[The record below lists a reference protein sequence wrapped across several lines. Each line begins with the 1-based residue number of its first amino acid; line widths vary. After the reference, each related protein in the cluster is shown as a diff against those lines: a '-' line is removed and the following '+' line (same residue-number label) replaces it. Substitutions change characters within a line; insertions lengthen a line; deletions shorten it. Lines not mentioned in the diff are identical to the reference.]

1 MKNAMV
7 KTPFMVEEDRMV
19 AAFAAEMERFGLEA
33 DTCVRGGHY
42 IFDEKLGRDVFILEL
57 HTKPFPVAGNS
68 EKMSEVAAAGY
79 RLDVFAPYGW
89 NRRRGFQVIVNR
101 PVFVR
106 EEY

>member
-33 DTCVRGGHY
+33 DTRSMAGHY
-42 IFDEKLGRDVFILEL
+42 IFDEELGRDVFLLEL

-68 EKMSEVAAAGY
+68 EKMNEVAAAGY
-79 RLDVFAPYGW
+79 HLDVFAPYGW

-101 PVFVR
+101 PVIVK
-106 EEY
+106 EEC

>member
-19 AAFAAEMERFGLEA
+19 VAFAAEMERFGLEA

-42 IFDEKLGRDVFILEL
+42 IFDEELDRDVFLLEL

-68 EKMSEVAAAGY
+68 DKMSEVAAAGY
-79 RLDVFAPYGW
+79 QLDVYAPYGW
-89 NRRRGFQVIVNR
+89 NRRRGFRVTVRRPVIVKK
-101 PVFVR
+101 
-106 EEY
+106 EG